1 MKKVMLSIG
10 VVSFW
15 ALTANAQIKVISDT
29 APLVEPQSAEFNG
42 PLIDPTYVVDKKEL
56 PDAPKP
62 VQPVQPALGPTPC
75 PAGVGKPCALLGG
88 RAFFPDPVHM
98 TEHDKSWKDAMKNR
112 GILLGIGMNTA
123 ATVWDYKTT
132 RHCIDTHRGK
142 EGNPL
147 MGQSR
152 AQELGVGISLTGV
165 TYFLAGKLKEQGSG
179 NYAFGVLW
187 GGTMLHFFEGAH
199 SWSVCHG

>member
-1 MKKVMLSIG
+1 MRKTVLMIG
-10 VVSFW
+10 IVNFL
-15 ALTANAQIKVISDT
+15 AFTANAQIKVKSDA
-29 APLVEPQSAEFNG
+29 APFIEQQSAEFKG
-42 PLIDPTYVVDKKEL
+42 SLVDPTNVLEKKEL

-62 VQPVQPALGPTPC
+62 VEPVRPTLAPTPC

-112 GILLGIGMNTA
+112 GILLGVGMNA
-123 ATVWDYKTT
+123 AAAVWDYKTT
-132 RHCIDTHRGK
+132 RHCVDTHRGK

-147 MGQSR
+147 MGQSQ
-152 AQELGVGISLTGV
+152 AQELSVGISGTALLYV
-165 TYFLAGKLKEQGSG
+165 LSGKLKQQGDG

-187 GGTMLHFFEGAH
+187 GGTMLHFFAGAH
-199 SWSVCHG
+199 NWSVCHG